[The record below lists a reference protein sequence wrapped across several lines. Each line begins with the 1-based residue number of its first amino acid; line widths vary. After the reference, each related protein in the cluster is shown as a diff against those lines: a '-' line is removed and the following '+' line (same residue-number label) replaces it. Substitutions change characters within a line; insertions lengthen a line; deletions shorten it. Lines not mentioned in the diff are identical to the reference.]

1 MQKPDTTPS
10 KETTTPASAEKKTFI
25 APKFEKMDIALTE
38 SGAGTFD
45 GADFSTY
52 AS

>member
-10 KETTTPASAEKKTFI
+10 KETTDPASAEKKPFI
-25 APKFEKMDIALTE
+25 LPKFEKMDIALTE
-38 SGAGTFD
+38 SGVGSPN

-52 AS
+52 QS